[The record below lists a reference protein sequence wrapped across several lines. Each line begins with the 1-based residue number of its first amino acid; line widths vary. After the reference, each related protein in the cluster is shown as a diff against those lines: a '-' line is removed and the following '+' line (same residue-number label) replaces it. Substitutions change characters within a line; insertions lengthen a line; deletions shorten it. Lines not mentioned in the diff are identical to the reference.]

1 MHQLN
6 TDRQDIMRHRDR
18 YLEPL
23 EHPSFR
29 YEYFMSS
36 CSVGSPR
43 TEKSKASFKRR
54 AAREVLARKT

>member
-23 EHPSFR
+23 EHHSVMNTCTVFIHEPLEQKSQR
-29 YEYFMSS
+29 RVLSGGPREK
-36 CSVGSPR
+36 CSPAKL
-43 TEKSKASFKRR
+43 EK
-54 AAREVLARKT
+54 

>member
-23 EHPSFR
+23 EHH
-29 YEYFMSS
+29 
-36 CSVGSPR
+36 SVMNTCQFQIHEPL
-43 TEKSKASFKRR
+43 EQKSQRRVLSGGPACASF
-54 AAREVLARKT
+54 

>member
-23 EHPSFR
+23 EHH
-29 YEYFMSS
+29 
-36 CSVGSPR
+36 SVMNTRSVFHEP
-43 TEKSKASFKRR
+43 
-54 AAREVLARKT
+54 LNRKVKGEF

>member
-23 EHPSFR
+23 EHH
-29 YEYFMSS
+29 
-36 CSVGSPR
+36 SVMIHVQIKSTYKR

>member
-23 EHPSFR
+23 EHHSV
-29 YEYFMSS
+29 MKT
-36 CSVGSPR
+36 CSVQPRTPR